1 MKICPVC
8 QTQND
13 DAAAFCSKCGYGFN
27 GQPVPQPMVY
37 TDPKDHT
44 AEFDPRD
51 ISDNKVIAMLLYL
64 SSFLGIIIAALTSN
78 QSPYVAFHMRQ
89 ALKFMVAGS
98 LLGILAVALCF
109 TIIVPIAC
117 GIGYVVLFV
126 CKIICFFQ
134 ICSGKA
140 KEAPIVSGLSFMK

>member
-1 MKICPVC
+1 
-8 QTQND
+8 
-13 DAAAFCSKCGYGFN
+13 
-27 GQPVPQPMVY
+27 MVD

-78 QSPYVAFHMRQ
+78 RSPYVAFHMRQ

-140 KEAPIVSGLSFMK
+140 KEAPIVSSLGFMK